1 MRNPLGLSERSAR
14 LLLTSSP
21 DDPIDP
27 HHFVTP
33 ARLDIV
39 VKLMFFEDI
48 EHAWIYRRHIEGRT
62 GGREKR
68 SWKSSVQDY
77 IKAADDLMRSMCAN
91 GFDPSEPVELGS
103 NLNLRGGAHRIAC
116 ALALDVP
123 VHVRIA
129 DKPGNAALW
138 DDAYMRSA
146 GMTDCELAPVMVR
159 FERLQDAARL
169 RLG

>member
-1 MRNPLGLSERSAR
+1 MNPLGLSERSVKR
-14 LLLTSSP
+14 LLTSSQ
-21 DDPIDP
+21 DDSVDP
-27 HHFVTP
+27 YFLVTP

-39 VKLMFFEDI
+39 VKLMFFEG
-48 EHAWIYRRHIEGRT
+48 AQNTGIYRRHIEDRT

-68 SWKSSVQDY
+68 SWKTSVQDY
-77 IKAADDLMRSMCAN
+77 ITAAGDLMRSMRAN

-116 ALALDVP
+116 ALALDTTIR
-123 VHVRIA
+123 VRIA

-138 DDAYMRSA
+138 DEAYMRRA
-146 GMTDCELAPVMVR
+146 GMTDRDLSPILTR

>member
-1 MRNPLGLSERSAR
+1 VQI
-14 LLLTSSP
+14 LLNASP
-21 DDPIDP
+21 DQPIDP
-27 HHFVTP
+27 HHFVTS

-48 EHAWIYRRHIEGRT
+48 EHAWIYRLHIEGRT

-91 GFDPSEPVELGS
+91 GFDPSEPAELGS

-116 ALALDVP
+116 ALALDIP
-123 VHVRIA
+123 IRIA
-129 DKPGNAALW
+129 VSDKPGNAALW
-138 DDAYMRSA
+138 GEAYMRST
-146 GMTDCELAPVMVR
+146 GMTDLDLASVMVR

-169 RLG
+169 RLS